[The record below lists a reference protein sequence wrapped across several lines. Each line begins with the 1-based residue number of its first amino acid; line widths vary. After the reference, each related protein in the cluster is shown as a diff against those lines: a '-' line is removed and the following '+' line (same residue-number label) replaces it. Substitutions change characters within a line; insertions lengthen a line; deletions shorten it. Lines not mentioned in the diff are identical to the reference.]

1 VLSMTTS
8 VQAFSNNH
16 ARIASKSRTFVPN
29 RRTSSAGFRWTG
41 PIGSKRKVVS
51 DLVDLRWDGA
61 VYKLDVPGEAEAGS
75 AGTQPS

>member
-1 VLSMTTS
+1 LCEL
-8 VQAFSNNH
+8 AL
-16 ARIASKSRTFVPN
+16 A
-29 RRTSSAGFRWTG
+29 
-41 PIGSKRKVVS
+41 GSKRKVVS

>member
-1 VLSMTTS
+1 ML
-8 VQAFSNNH
+8 AFLLNPERLC
-16 ARIASKSRTFVPN
+16 RIAEPPLPASDGPV
-29 RRTSSAGFRWTG
+29 